1 MSKNYNPPAMKNRV
15 LVAANKRVKKARQ
28 SGKRIGFQ
36 YGKDKGT
43 IDIIHKFNDLGFFDR
58 LRFLLGIYGG

>member
-1 MSKNYNPPAMKNRV
+1 MSRKYNPPAVKKRV
-15 LVAANKRVKKARQ
+15 RVAENKRVKRARQ

-58 LRFLLGIYGG
+58 LRFLLGMYGG